1 MNALQQMVRLHR
13 WQLDEKRQKLA
24 QLEELASQVQHDIA
38 ALDAELAAEHQAVT
52 DESDSVM
59 SLPAF
64 AAVCAQRRKNLETS
78 LAGFE
83 RSIEA
88 AREELQTAFQEV
100 KTYESAL
107 QTQKD
112 RKARKLATAE
122 QKELNEIGLN
132 MHQRRAAGR

>member
-24 QLEELASQVQHDIA
+24 QLEELASQVRRDIA
-38 ALDAELAAEHQAVT
+38 ALDAELVAEQQAT
-52 DESDSVM
+52 TKDPDSSM
-59 SLPAF
+59 NLPAF
-64 AAVCAQRRKNLETS
+64 AAICAQRRKNLDTS

-83 RSIEA
+83 RSISA
-88 AREELQTAFQEV
+88 AREELRTAFQEV

-107 QTQKD
+107 KAQKD

-132 MHQRRAAGR
+132 MHQRRVAGR